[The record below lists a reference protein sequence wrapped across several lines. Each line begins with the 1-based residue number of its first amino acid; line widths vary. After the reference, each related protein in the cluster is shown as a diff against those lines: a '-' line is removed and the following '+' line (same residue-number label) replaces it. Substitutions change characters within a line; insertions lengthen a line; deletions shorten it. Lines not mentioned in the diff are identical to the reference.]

1 MSVVARCAFIVLL
14 GVARGQDATE
24 QASQKANQASSGAT
38 GGASNAARGMGGDK
52 VPEAPLPGVA
62 GPAVPGVGSKQPHTA
77 DPVVCGI
84 LGGIIVLNWILCCC
98 CAGCGAAAAGTEAAE
113 GDDTKAE
120 EAGGI
125 AAGCVACVECLAS
138 ICSIGAL
145 IYCLMTGLFRAWL
158 GGQAVSGWCL
168 ALAIISVLQLLLCI
182 CICCCASCGAAILGE
197 EMHEKYI
204 HQHSKH
210 LMGSHMH
217 ELVHKHK
224 PGGTHPITEGHL
236 PMHDTL
242 HEHVPLVKHAAPTRP
257 GKEGVPKYGSTPKK
271 QPAKEQSQETT
282 AETTATPDA

>member
-1 MSVVARCAFIVLL
+1 MSGSVVRRAIVVLFL
-14 GVARGQDATE
+14 GAVQGQDVSD
-24 QASQKANQASSGAT
+24 QASQKANSASSTAT
-38 GGASNAARGMGGDK
+38 GGASSAARQLPGQ

-77 DPVVCGI
+77 DPVVCGV
-84 LGGIIVLNWILCCC
+84 LGGVIVLNWILCCC
-98 CAGCGAAAAGTEAAE
+98 CAGFGAAAAGGEAAE

-120 EAGGI
+120 EAGGL
-125 AAGCVACVECLAS
+125 AAGCVACIECLAS

-257 GKEGVPKYGSTPKK
+257 GKPGVQKYGSGKKDQSGQVATTESTPVKD
-271 QPAKEQSQETT
+271 S
-282 AETTATPDA
+282 

>member
-1 MSVVARCAFIVLL
+1 MSGIVLRCAFFVLLL
-14 GVARGQDATE
+14 GVVRGQDATQ
-24 QASQKANQASSGAT
+24 QASDKANQASSGAT
-38 GGASNAARGMGGDK
+38 GGASSAARSMGGDK

-62 GPAVPGVGSKQPHTA
+62 GPAVPGVGSSQPHTA

-84 LGGIIVLNWILCCC
+84 LGGVIVLNWIICCC
-98 CAGCGAAAAGTEAAE
+98 CAGCGAAAAGEEAAE
-113 GDDTKAE
+113 GDETKAE

-125 AAGCVACVECLAS
+125 AAGCVACIECVAS

-158 GGQAVSGWCL
+158 GGQSVSGWCL
-168 ALAIISVLQLLLCI
+168 ALAIISVLQLCLCI
-182 CICCCASCGAAILGE
+182 CICCCATCGAAILGE

-242 HEHVPLVKHAAPTRP
+242 HQHVPLVKHAAPTRP
-257 GKEGVPKYGSTPKK
+257 GKEGVEKYNPKYGSTQK
-271 QPAKEQSQETT
+271 SQAAGGETT
-282 AETTATPDA
+282 QQAES

>member
-1 MSVVARCAFIVLL
+1 MCNIIVRCAFVVLFL
-14 GVARGQDATE
+14 NVVQGQDV
-24 QASQKANQASSGAT
+24 QGKASQASSTAT
-38 GGASNAARGMGGDK
+38 GGASSAARSLPGQ

-62 GPAVPGVGSKQPHTA
+62 GPAVPGVGSREPHTA
-77 DPVVCGI
+77 DPVVCGV
-84 LGGIIVLNWILCCC
+84 LGAVIVLNWILCCC
-98 CAGCGAAAAGTEAAE
+98 CAGCGAAAAGSEEAE
-113 GDDTKAE
+113 GDTTKAE
-120 EAGGI
+120 EAGGL
-125 AAGCVACVECLAS
+125 AAGCVACIECLAS

-145 IYCLMTGLFRAWL
+145 IYCAMTGLFRAWL

-168 ALAIISVLQLLLCI
+168 ALAIISTLQLLLCI

-204 HQHSKH
+204 NKHSKH

-242 HEHVPLVKHAAPTRP
+242 HQHVPLVKHAAPTRP
-257 GKEGVPKYGSTPKK
+257 GKEGVAKYGSTQTKSAPEST
-271 QPAKEQSQETT
+271 QESQAATEQTKP
-282 AETTATPDA
+282 TPDS

>member
-1 MSVVARCAFIVLL
+1 MSGIIVRSLFHCVL
-14 GVARGQDATE
+14 FGLARGQDALD
-24 QASQKANQASSGAT
+24 QASQASAKAQ
-38 GGASNAARGMGGDK
+38 GGASNAASGAARSLPAQ

-77 DPVVCGI
+77 DPVVCGV
-84 LGGIIVLNWILCCC
+84 LGGFIVLNWIVCCC

-125 AAGCVACVECLAS
+125 AAGCVACIECLAS
-138 ICSIGAL
+138 ICSICAL
-145 IYCLMTGLFRAWL
+145 IYCCMTGLFRAWL
-158 GGQAVSGWCL
+158 GGQTVSGWCL
-168 ALAIISVLQLLLCI
+168 ALAIISTLQLILCI

-257 GKEGVPKYGSTPKK
+257 GKEGVAKYGSTQK
-271 QPAKEQSQETT
+271 ATQETAPE
-282 AETTATPDA
+282 AES

>member
-1 MSVVARCAFIVLL
+1 MSGIVFRCVCVVLLL
-14 GVARGQDATE
+14 GVVRGQDATQ
-24 QASQKANQASSGAT
+24 QASDKANQASAGAS
-38 GGASNAARGMGGDK
+38 GGASSAARSLGGDK

-84 LGGIIVLNWILCCC
+84 LGGVIVLNWIICCC
-98 CAGCGAAAAGTEAAE
+98 CAGCGAAAAGEEAAE
-113 GDDTKAE
+113 GDETKAE

-125 AAGCVACVECLAS
+125 AAGCVACIECVAS
-138 ICSIGAL
+138 ICSICAL

-158 GGQAVSGWCL
+158 GGQSVSGWCL
-168 ALAIISVLQLLLCI
+168 ALAIISVLQLFLCI
-182 CICCCASCGAAILGE
+182 CICCCATCGAAILGE

-242 HEHVPLVKHAAPTRP
+242 HQHVPLVKHAAPTRP
-257 GKEGVPKYGSTPKK
+257 GKEGVEKYNPKYGSTQK
-271 QPAKEQSQETT
+271 SQAAGGETT
-282 AETTATPDA
+282 QQAES